1 MGVDLSRLTGHLSP
15 AQIRSIVG
23 AMSTPQIALWSGAVS
38 SGKTISSLLA
48 FLILLTRAPSTGLI
62 VMVGRT
68 LQTIERN
75 LLDPLSSPELFGVL
89 AGQIHH
95 TPGSTTAVILGRT
108 VHLVGASDARSEG
121 RIRGATIA
129 LSYVDEATL
138 VPQSFWMM
146 LISRLRVKGAKLLA
160 TTNPD
165 HPGHWLRQDFVLRAD
180 EVGMRHWHFTLD
192 DNPSLD
198 PSYVDLL
205 KQQYTGLWFRRFILG
220 DWIAGQGAVYDMWDP
235 DEHVVAWQDLPPMER
250 LVCLG
255 VDYGTTNASAGLL
268 LGIARDGRLFLV
280 DEYRHEPRRDAQRL
294 TDAQQSARL
303 LEWMDRPHL
312 PDGSR
317 LPVEYVAV
325 DPAAASFRVQLHQD
339 GLATSPAHNDVAH
352 GISMVATLLARR
364 QLLVSDRCAGW
375 INEVGGYSWD
385 EKATE
390 KGLDAPIKTAD
401 HSLDAGRYALTTS
414 EALWRPYLIDPLEL
428 AA

>member
-1 MGVDLSRLTGHLSP
+1 MSVDLSRLTSHLSA

-23 AMSTPQIALWSGAVS
+23 AMDTPQIALWSGAVS

-48 FLILLTRAPSTGLI
+48 FLILLTRAPSHGLI
-62 VMVGRT
+62 VIVGRT

-75 LLDPLSSPELFGVL
+75 LIDPLSSPELFGPL
-89 AGQIHH
+89 ANQVHH

-129 LSYVDEATL
+129 LAYVDEATL

-146 LISRLRVKGAKLLA
+146 LVSRLRVAGAKLLA

-165 HPGHWLRQDFVLRAD
+165 HPGHWLRQDFVLRAG

-198 PSYVDLL
+198 PGYVDLL
-205 KQQYTGLWFRRFILG
+205 KRQYTGLWFRRFILG
-220 DWIAGQGAVYDMWDP
+220 HWIAGEGAVYDMWDP
-235 DEHVVAWQDLPPMER
+235 DEHVVPWAELPPMDR
-250 LVCLG
+250 LICLG
-255 VDYGTTNASAGLL
+255 VDHGTTNPTAGLL
-268 LGIARDGRLFLV
+268 VGMSREGRLYLV
-280 DEYRHEPRRDAQRL
+280 DEFRVEPRRDTQRL
-294 TDAQQSARL
+294 TDAQQSSRL
-303 LEWMDRPHL
+303 REWMSRPHL
-312 PDGSR
+312 PDGAA
-317 LPVEYVAV
+317 LPIEYVAV
-325 DPAAASFRVQLHQD
+325 DPAAASFRVQLHHD
-339 GLATSPAHNDVAH
+339 GVASSPANNDVGH
-352 GISMVATLLARR
+352 GIAMVATLLARR
-364 QLLVSDRCAGW
+364 QLLVSDRCTGW

-390 KGLDAPIKTAD
+390 KGLDAPLKVDD
-401 HSLDAGRYALTTS
+401 HSLDAGRYGLVTS
-414 EALWRPYLIDPLEL
+414 EALWRSQLIDPLEL